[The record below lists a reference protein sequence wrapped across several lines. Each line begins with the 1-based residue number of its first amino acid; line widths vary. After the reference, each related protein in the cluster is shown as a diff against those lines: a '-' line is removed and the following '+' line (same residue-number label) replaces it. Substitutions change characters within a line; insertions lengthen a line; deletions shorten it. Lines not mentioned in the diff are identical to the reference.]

1 MRSHKVLYAVMLAAS
16 LVSFTGCAATD
27 RHDSTGQYIDD
38 TAITTKV
45 KAAIF
50 GDPQLKLL
58 EIKVVTFK
66 GVVQLS
72 GFVGTREEELRAV
85 ALARNVDGVK
95 AVQDNMSLK

>member
-1 MRSHKVLYAVMLAAS
+1 MRPHRVLYAFMLAAS
-16 LVSFTGCAATD
+16 LASFTGCAATAK
-27 RHDSTGQYIDD
+27 HDSTGQYIDD

-50 GDPQLKLL
+50 GDPQLKLF

-72 GFVGTREEELRAV
+72 GFVGTRDEELRAV
-85 ALARNVDGVK
+85 ALARKVDGVK
-95 AVQDNMSLK
+95 AVQDNMSVK